1 MIVEMEILTR
11 LVLAAV
17 IGSALGLERKMHNK
31 PGGTR
36 THALVCLGST
46 LFTIVS
52 MDFSSSVLTPG
63 ASVSSDPSRIAAGI
77 VTGIGFL
84 GAGTIFKTK
93 SRVLGLTTAAELWAV
108 AAIGIAVGAGMYF
121 VCIAAAIIVFMILV
135 QGKMVESEITKK
147 KHKHKWGS
155 WM

>member
-1 MIVEMEILTR
+1 MIAETEIITR
-11 LVLAAV
+11 LILAAV
-17 IGSALGLERKMHNK
+17 IGSVLGLERKIHNK

-36 THALVCLGST
+36 THALVCLGSA
-46 LFTIVS
+46 LFTITS
-52 MDFSSSVLTPG
+52 MDFSGTG
-63 ASVSSDPSRIAAGI
+63 DPSRIAAGI

-93 SRVLGLTTAAELWAV
+93 NRVLGLTTAAELWTV

-121 VCIAAAIIVFMILV
+121 VSIAAAIIVFMVLV

>member
-1 MIVEMEILTR
+1 MVVETEIVIK

-17 IGSALGLERKMHNK
+17 IGSLLGFERKIHNR

-46 LFTIVS
+46 LFTITS
-52 MDFSSSVLTPG
+52 LGFSG
-63 ASVSSDPSRIAAGI
+63 NADPSRIAAGI

-93 SRVLGLTTAAELWAV
+93 NRVLGLTTAAELWTV
-108 AAIGIAVGAGMYF
+108 AAIGIAIGIGLYF
-121 VCIAAAIIVFMILV
+121 TAIATAVIVFIILV
-135 QGKMVESEITKK
+135 HGKRVEEKLVEK
-147 KHKHKWGS
+147 NHKNNHKTHKRKGWGV
-155 WM
+155 